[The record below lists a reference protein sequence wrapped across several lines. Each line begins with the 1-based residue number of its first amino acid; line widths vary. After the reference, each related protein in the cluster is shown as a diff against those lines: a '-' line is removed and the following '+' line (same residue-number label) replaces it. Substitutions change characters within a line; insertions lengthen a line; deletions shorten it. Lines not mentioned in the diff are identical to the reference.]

1 MPFVAPGT
9 GRVRGRCAAIFEQ
22 WRGETMNKALKGL
35 SVAAAACGLLLAAGV
50 ANAEIRPHNFR
61 MASAHP
67 DDDAI
72 GVGMVKFAEEVSKK
86 SGGKM
91 TVKLFGNSVLGKD
104 LATVTM
110 MQGGVLDFS
119 VMNTNLLVGMAKE
132 CGLVDLPFLFANAK
146 QAFAVLDGPV
156 GKKIHASL
164 EPKGIT
170 GVGYFAIG
178 FYHFHSN
185 KKPFNKVEDFEG
197 QKLRVS
203 ETPIS
208 IDFVKAMGGNAVPM
222 AYMEIYN
229 AFEQKVVDGASQPL
243 LNLQFAKFFEVQ
255 KYLSL
260 TYNTYTMQSVLMS
273 KKVWDGLNAD
283 ERKVIEEAMAVAAP
297 VQREASDKSDDESLK
312 FLKTKMTV
320 NDVAPAEIERM
331 KAKVKPMIDKY
342 AKEYNEDLAKE
353 LFAAIEKAPK

>member
-1 MPFVAPGT
+1 MNSTFKRLSLAVAT
-9 GRVRGRCAAIFEQ
+9 
-22 WRGETMNKALKGL
+22 
-35 SVAAAACGLLLAAGV
+35 CGLLLASNATGS
-50 ANAEIRPHNFR
+50 AEIKQHQFR

-67 DDDAI
+67 EDDAI
-72 GVGMVKFAEEVSKK
+72 GVGMVKFAEEVARI

-91 TVKLFGNSVLGKD
+91 TVKIFGNSVLGKD

-110 MQGGVLDFS
+110 MQGGLLDFS

-132 CGLVDLPFLFANAK
+132 CGLVDLPFLFASSK
-146 QAFAVLDGPV
+146 QAFAVLDMPV

-164 EPKGIT
+164 EPKGI
-170 GVGYFAIG
+170 VGLGYWAIG

-185 KKPFNKVEDFEG
+185 KKPFTKVEDFEG

-243 LNLQFAKFFEVQ
+243 LNMQFAKFYEVQ

-260 TYNTYTMQSVLMS
+260 TYNTYTVQSVLMS

-283 ERKVIEEAMAVAAP
+283 EKKVIEEALAIASPAQRAAT
-297 VQREASDKSDDESLK
+297 DKSDEESLK
-312 FLKTKMTV
+312 FLKTKMIV
-320 NDVAPAEIERM
+320 NDVAPEEIARM
-331 KAKVKPMIDKY
+331 KAKAQPMIQKY

-353 LFAAIEKAPK
+353 LLAAVEKTPK

>member
-1 MPFVAPGT
+1 
-9 GRVRGRCAAIFEQ
+9 
-22 WRGETMNKALKGL
+22 MNKAFKGL
-35 SVAAAACGLLLAAGV
+35 SAAVAVCGLMIAAG
-50 ANAEIRPHNFR
+50 APSSAEIRQHNFR

-72 GVGMVKFAEEVSKK
+72 GAGMVRFAEEVSKK

-132 CGLVDLPFLFANAK
+132 CGLVDLPFLFDSAK
-146 QAFAVLDGPV
+146 QAFIVLDGPV

-164 EPKGIT
+164 EPKGIV
-170 GVGYFAIG
+170 GLGYFAIG
-178 FYHFHSN
+178 YYHFHSN
-185 KKPFNKVEDFEG
+185 KRPFTKVEDFEG

-208 IDFVKAMGGNAVPM
+208 IDFVKAMGANAVPM

-243 LNLQFAKFFEVQ
+243 LNMQFAKFFEVQ

-260 TYNTYTMQSVLMS
+260 TYNTFTMQSVLMS
-273 KKVWDGLNAD
+273 KKVWDGLNA
-283 ERKVIEEAMAVAAP
+283 EEKKVLDDAMAVAAP
-297 VQREASDKSDDESLK
+297 HQREVSDKTDEESLK
-312 FLKTKMTV
+312 FLKTKMVV
-320 NDVAPAEIERM
+320 NEVAPAEIARM
-331 KAKVKPMIDKY
+331 KAKAKPMIDKY
-342 AKEYNEDLAKE
+342 AKEYNEALAKE

>member
-1 MPFVAPGT
+1 M
-9 GRVRGRCAAIFEQ
+9 I
-22 WRGETMNKALKGL
+22 KAFTGL
-35 SVAAAACGLLLAAGV
+35 SVAVAACGLLLASSFDAT
-50 ANAEIRPHNFR
+50 AQIRERQFR

-67 DDDAI
+67 EDDAI
-72 GVGMVKFAEEVSKK
+72 GVGMVKFAEEVSRI

-91 TVKLFGNSVLGKD
+91 TVKIFGNSVLGKD

-132 CGLVDLPFLFANAK
+132 CGLVDLPFLFANSK
-146 QAFAVLDGPV
+146 QAFAVLDTPV
-156 GKKIHASL
+156 GKKIHEAL
-164 EPKGIT
+164 EPKGIV
-170 GVGYFAIG
+170 GLGYFAIG

-229 AFEQKVVDGASQPL
+229 AFEQKVVDGGSQPL

-260 TYNTYTMQSVLMS
+260 TYNTYTVQSVLMS

-283 ERKVIEEAMAVAAP
+283 EKKVLNEAFAIAAP
-297 VQREASDKSDDESLK
+297 VQRAATDKSDDESLK

-320 NDVAPAEIERM
+320 NDVAPAELARM
-331 KAKVKPMIDKY
+331 KAKAQPVIDKY
-342 AKEYNEDLAKE
+342 AKEYNEALAKE

>member
-1 MPFVAPGT
+1 MTRTF
-9 GRVRGRCAAIFEQ
+9 
-22 WRGETMNKALKGL
+22 KGL
-35 SVAAAACGLLLAAGV
+35 SAAVAACALLLVAGAANS
-50 ANAEIRPHNFR
+50 ADIKERAFR

-67 DDDAI
+67 EDDAI
-72 GVGMVKFAEEVSKK
+72 GAGMVKFAEEVSKR

-91 TVKLFGNSVLGKD
+91 TVKIFGNSVLGKD

-110 MQGGVLDFS
+110 MQGGLLDFS

-132 CGLVDLPFLFANAK
+132 CGLVDLPFLFDNAK

-164 EPKGIT
+164 ESKGV
-170 GVGYFAIG
+170 VGLGYWAIG

-185 KKPFNKVEDFEG
+185 KKPFTKVEDFEG

-203 ETPIS
+203 ETPVS

-273 KKVWDGLNAD
+273 KKSWDGLSAD
-283 ERKVIEEAMAVAAP
+283 EKKVLEEAMAVASP
-297 VQREASDKSDDESLK
+297 HQRMVSDKTDDESLK

-320 NDVAPAEIERM
+320 NEVAPAEIARM
-331 KAKVKPMIDKY
+331 RAKAQPMIDKY
-342 AKEYNEDLAKE
+342 AKEYNEALAKE
-353 LFAAIEKAPK
+353 LFAEIAKAPK

>member
-1 MPFVAPGT
+1 MIKT
-9 GRVRGRCAAIFEQ
+9 I
-22 WRGETMNKALKGL
+22 TGL
-35 SVAAAACGLLLAAGV
+35 SIAVAACGLLLATGVDAG
-50 ANAEIRPHNFR
+50 AQIKERQFR

-72 GVGMVKFAEEVSKK
+72 GAGMVKFAEEVSKK

-110 MQGGVLDFS
+110 MQGGVLDLS

-132 CGLVDLPFLFANAK
+132 CGLVDLPFLFDSAK
-146 QAFAVLDGPV
+146 QAFIVLDGPV

-164 EPKGIT
+164 EPKGIV
-170 GVGYFAIG
+170 GLGYFAIG
-178 FYHFHSN
+178 YYHFHSN
-185 KKPFNKVEDFEG
+185 KKPFTKAEDFEG

-203 ETPIS
+203 ETPVS
-208 IDFVKAMGGNAVPM
+208 IDFVKAMGGNALPM

-243 LNLQFAKFFEVQ
+243 LNLQFAKFYEVQ

-260 TYNTYTMQSVLMS
+260 TYNSFTMQSVLMS
-273 KKVWDGLNAD
+273 KKVWDGLSAD
-283 ERKVIEEAMAVAAP
+283 EKKVLDDAMAVAAP
-297 VQREASDKSDDESLK
+297 VQRQVSDKTDEESLK
-312 FLKTKMTV
+312 FLKTKMIV
-320 NDVAPAEIERM
+320 NEVAPAELARM
-331 KAKVKPMIDKY
+331 KAKAKPMIDKY
-342 AKEYNEDLAKE
+342 AKEYNEELAKE